1 MSDILQEVE
10 VVLAARRGA
19 DPESSYVASLYAR
32 GPAQIAKKLGEE
44 AVETA
49 IAAQY
54 PDDAALVSEAADV
67 VFHLLVLLADR
78 GLALA
83 DVERELARR
92 FGVSGHAEKAAR
104 GQPKQPDEG

>member
-10 VVLAARRGA
+10 AVLAARRGA

-32 GPAQIAKKLGEE
+32 GPSQIGKKLGEE
-44 AVETA
+44 AVEAA

-54 PDDAALVSEAADV
+54 PDNAALVSEAADV

-83 DVERELARR
+83 DVEAELARR
-92 FGVSGHAEKAAR
+92 FGVSGHTEKAAR
-104 GQPKQPDEG
+104 ALPLPLDEA